1 VVAPDTASE
10 AYAQS
15 LVRLAAAREPTVT
28 LWRNNVGVLTD
39 ERGRPVRY
47 GLANDSAALNQRLKS
62 ADLIGWR
69 STVITPAHVG
79 TRVAV
84 FASLEVKR
92 LGWRYTGTEREV
104 AQAAWRDMVRAAG
117 GLADFTTGGLWE

>member
-1 VVAPDTASE
+1 MTDTTSE

-15 LVRLAAAREPTVT
+15 LVRLAAAREPGVT

-47 GLANDSAALNQRLKS
+47 GLANDSAALNARIKS

-79 TRVAV
+79 QTLAV

-92 LGWRYTGTEREV
+92 PGWRYTGTEREV